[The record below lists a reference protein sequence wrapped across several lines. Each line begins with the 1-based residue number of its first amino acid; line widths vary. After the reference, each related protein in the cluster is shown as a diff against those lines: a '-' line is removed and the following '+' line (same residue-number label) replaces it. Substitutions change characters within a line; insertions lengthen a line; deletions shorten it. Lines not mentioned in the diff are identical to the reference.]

1 MTTEDATVEDW
12 ITMYR
17 QGIGAAGITTL
28 CNVPDILDVLAAI
41 SDAKR
46 ADPSLE
52 PEHLA
57 NLQRQAREVERKLAR
72 AREFTPSWQRRL
84 EELTAFHAEHG
95 RMPRQTGGDA
105 SETSLGR
112 WLHAQRSKVGKGT
125 LEPRQREAL
134 DAIGNWDSASRERR
148 DQTRFP
154 ENLKELQT
162 FRRRHRRWPTYMNR
176 GDEHEMRLGTWL
188 FTLRQAVR
196 DGRLPAE
203 FEAALDAAVPGWN
216 PLTATEAPAAPPA
229 ARPAP
234 RAGQPR
240 LSSFYVHRE
249 SRRTGRTDLDQRA
262 ARRDGGTAD

>member
-1 MTTEDATVEDW
+1 MTTEEATTEDW
-12 ITMYR
+12 IAMYR

-28 CNVPDILDVLAAI
+28 CNVHDILDVLSALSAA
-41 SDAKR
+41 KN
-46 ADPSLE
+46 ADPTLE
-52 PEHLA
+52 PAHLE

-72 AREFTPSWQRRL
+72 AREFSPSWQRRL

-105 SETSLGR
+105 EETSLGR

-134 DAIGNWDSASRERR
+134 DAVGSWDSPTRERR

-154 ENLKELQT
+154 ENLRELQA
-162 FRRRHRRWPTYMNR
+162 FRRKNRRWPTYMNR

-216 PLTATEAPAAPPA
+216 PLTATEPPAGRPA
-229 ARPAP
+229 ARVPAP
-234 RAGQPR
+234 RTGAPR
-240 LSSFYVHRE
+240 LSSFYVHRD
-249 SRRTGRTDLDQRA
+249 SR
-262 ARRDGGTAD
+262 

>member
-1 MTTEDATVEDW
+1 MTTEDATTEDW
-12 ITMYR
+12 IAMYR

-28 CNVPDILDVLAAI
+28 CNVPDILDVLSALSAAK
-41 SDAKR
+41 S
-46 ADPSLE
+46 ADPTLE
-52 PEHLA
+52 PAHLE

-72 AREFTPSWQRRL
+72 AREFSPSWQRRL
-84 EELTAFHAEHG
+84 EELTAFHAEYG

-105 SETSLGR
+105 EETSLGR

-134 DAIGNWDSASRERR
+134 DAVGAWDSPTRERR

-154 ENLKELQT
+154 ENLRELQA
-162 FRRRHRRWPTYMNR
+162 FRRKNRRWPTYMNR

-203 FEAALDAAVPGWN
+203 FENALDAAVPGWN
-216 PLTATEAPAAPPA
+216 PLTAAEPPAGRPA
-229 ARPAP
+229 ARVPAP
-234 RAGQPR
+234 RTGAPR
-240 LSSFYVHRE
+240 LSSFYVHRD
-249 SRRTGRTDLDQRA
+249 SR
-262 ARRDGGTAD
+262 